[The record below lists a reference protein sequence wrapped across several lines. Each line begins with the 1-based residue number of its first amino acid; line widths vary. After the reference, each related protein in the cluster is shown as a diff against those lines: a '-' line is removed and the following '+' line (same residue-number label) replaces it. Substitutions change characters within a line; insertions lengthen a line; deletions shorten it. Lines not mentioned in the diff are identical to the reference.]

1 MNKADTSRIRAT
13 CENAP
18 VINQNSSFADA
29 CKCSEALTEILELTA
44 IARDAGQEEPER
56 NGDGDTLEDIKAV
69 WGEFGKRSIEFSSDK
84 RTEWAF
90 ATGSF
95 NFTLNHYRITAKHA
109 DRFDPKCMSLEVWAR
124 AAIGRGEIKRERNG
138 CIEIYDT
145 FSNGYLH
152 GRRCMPTSGHKV
164 DYRITFAI
172 HDHST
177 WTAIP
182 RAEAPAGERE
192 SENPEPCALCGKP
205 STHIC
210 HCPQCMDMLELDG
223 DNPDAGRALCDECGN
238 DQCKPIPAKHIHA
251 VISYLQPL
259 WDLMHQEHGL
269 ILVETEMHDIMAAC
283 KVVEQA
289 EAEAEPKPEA
299 NVLLSEAYAI
309 IGETGKDKTYKEQRE
324 HWKRASEWCW
334 KYQDRLRDEAPALEE
349 WEACSAREADQFS
362 TRTVFTGGIRS
373 SWQDVPS
380 DMSGEQTGFSDLIKY
395 RRRKPAAEAQGSSTL
410 RDVAVLA
417 ANLDTSQ
424 TCDPDHHA
432 LVVATMDA
440 LEHDRPEF
448 DVQAAVRLFNTGYH
462 KGHEDTVEAQYTDIL
477 PVDMDSYH
485 EEEVNEIIQAGIGGV
500 KGGTQ

>member
-69 WGEFGKRSIEFSSDK
+69 WGEFGKRSIEFSLDK

-95 NFTLNHYRITAKHA
+95 NFTLNRYRITAKHA

-238 DQCKPIPAKHIHA
+238 DQCKPP
-251 VISYLQPL
+251 S
-259 WDLMHQEHGL
+259 
-269 ILVETEMHDIMAAC
+269 
-283 KVVEQA
+283 
-289 EAEAEPKPEA
+289 
-299 NVLLSEAYAI
+299 
-309 IGETGKDKTYKEQRE
+309 
-324 HWKRASEWCW
+324 
-334 KYQDRLRDEAPALEE
+334 EAPAAGNDPLAGACGAQHDSRAFHHCLLPAGHEGRHFCHICGIYWDSVE
-349 WEACSAREADQFS
+349 PPPAKDAPIDPRHHAAFAEAYTRLRVALSAIGITHEGVRWNYREDEIPELSARIFEANKVVKYC
-362 TRTVFTGGIRS
+362 RELTG
-373 SWQDVPS
+373 DVRNY
-380 DMSGEQTGFSDLIKY
+380 EQV
-395 RRRKPAAEAQGSSTL
+395 AEEYLKQGKAIS
-410 RDVAVLA
+410 
-417 ANLDTSQ
+417 
-424 TCDPDHHA
+424 P
-432 LVVATMDA
+432 
-440 LEHDRPEF
+440 
-448 DVQAAVRLFNTGYH
+448 
-462 KGHEDTVEAQYTDIL
+462 
-477 PVDMDSYH
+477 
-485 EEEVNEIIQAGIGGV
+485 
-500 KGGTQ
+500 